1 MSIAETEG
9 AINMSESNKS
19 IMAMLEAMHKE
30 QQAQVGLVMQ
40 RISGIEDSSETPPP
54 RMT

>member
-1 MSIAETEG
+1 MEQMMSMMKT
-9 AINMSESNKS
+9 
-19 IMAMLEAMHKE
+19 MHKE
-30 QQAQVGLVMQ
+30 QQAQNVLVMQ